1 MITVNHSDS
10 IDFIG
15 NVIKHSGCDG
25 INMANDVINCN
36 IIGNFITDITS
47 SGVTIGH
54 PQHVY
59 IGDGGTHAKYAPSV
73 ERICK
78 DNTITNN
85 LLYDISTLDLICA
98 AITAYFVEGL
108 TITHNHVEL
117 TAYNG
122 IIWDGQ
128 LRQLN
133 YCQKHYSYNRLIT
146 LNRLQTVVIYTTARI
161 PVLP

>member
-1 MITVNHSDS
+1 
-10 IDFIG
+10 
-15 NVIKHSGCDG
+15 
-25 INMANDVINCN
+25 MANDVINCN

-85 LLYDISTLDLICA
+85 LLYDISTAPGFGGCA

-122 IIWDGQ
+122 IHLGWGCNSPTQ
-128 LRQLN
+128 L
-133 YCQKHYSYNRLIT
+133 
-146 LNRLQTVVIYTTARI
+146 
-161 PVLP
+161 LPK